1 MQTVQF
7 LRAAFA
13 KALPTI
19 HAYRLQALMAVV
31 AALLQGRRLSL
42 TALGRSMPGSSWPRH
57 AIKRI
62 DRLLGNRQLQVE
74 RGLFYWAML
83 RALLGS
89 ARHPL
94 ILVDGSPIDAA
105 GTLFLLRA
113 AIPLAGRSLPVCEVV
128 HPREGCPRC
137 QKRLLEALA
146 AMLPAD
152 CTPILVTDAGFRRP
166 WFQAVEAMGWH
177 YVGRVHNRD
186 LCRFG
191 EPPWQPVKS
200 LYAMTSASPKR
211 LGSFEMTR
219 SAPWST
225 PLYAVKQAPRGRKH
239 RRVTGTVARDKRS
252 RQNARRESEP
262 WLLASNLPE
271 TQWNAAQVA
280 AIYKR
285 RMRIEEGFRDLKSH
299 RLGFGLELHRSRC
312 PRRIEILLLIAVLA
326 SYALCLLGLQA
337 REAGHERRFQN
348 NSINKDKHVLSLWRL
363 GTGVCTYLC
372 GRHFP
377 GEAAGTGAGPAAGG
391 PPASAETRVI
401 LWGSLRFCPPL
412 AKSDSQR
419 RTLRILTQKATAM
432 LWTVCPSRTALIAC

>member
-7 LRAAFA
+7 LHAAFA

-19 HAYRLQALMAVV
+19 HARRLEALMAAV
-31 AALLQGRRLSL
+31 AALLQGRCLTL
-42 TALGRSMPGSSWPRH
+42 TALGRSLPGSAWPRH
-57 AIKRI
+57 AIKRV
-62 DRLLGNRQLQVE
+62 DRLLGNRQLQAE

-89 ARHPL
+89 LKHPS
-94 ILVDGSPIDAA
+94 ILVDWSPIDAA
-105 GTLFLLRA
+105 GKLFLLRA

-146 AMLPAD
+146 AMLPAG

-166 WFQAVEAMGWH
+166 WFRAVEAMGWH
-177 YVGRVHNRD
+177 YVGRVRNRD

-191 EPPWQPVKS
+191 EQPWQPVKS
-200 LYAMTSASPKR
+200 LYALASASPKR
-211 LGSFEMTR
+211 LGCLEMTR

-225 PLYAVKQAPRGRKH
+225 PLYAVKHAPRGRKH

-252 RQNARRESEP
+252 RQNAQRESEP
-262 WLLASNLPE
+262 WLLASNLPGA
-271 TQWNAAQVA
+271 QWNAAQVV

-285 RMRIEEGFRDLKSH
+285 RMQVEEDFRDLKSH

-326 SYALCLLGLQA
+326 NYALCLLGLQA
-337 REAGHERRFQN
+337 REAGHERRFQS
-348 NSINKDKHVLSLWRL
+348 NSVKDRHVLSLWRL
-363 GTGVCTYLC
+363 GLEYARTY
-372 GRHFP
+372 
-377 GEAAGTGAGPAAGG
+377 AGDI
-391 PPASAETRVI
+391 SRER
-401 LWGSLRFCPPL
+401 LRELEL
-412 AKSDSQR
+412 ALR
-419 RTLRILTQKATAM
+419 REVHRQ
-432 LWTVCPSRTALIAC
+432 ALELG